1 VQAVLE
7 RRQVASLVERQ
18 APPRR
23 REIWP
28 RLAVGV
34 AVLVG
39 LALRWQYFTREEVIG
54 TDGAWYATLGY
65 NLLHGRGYTDIA
77 GATSTFYPPLY
88 PISVGLVSLVVPNLE
103 LAGRLAALVANLAL
117 IPLTYLLA
125 RQAFERRVAFVAAL
139 LIALLP
145 ALAQNGVLVLS
156 ESLYTLCLCGATL
169 AGIATLRASDRRR
182 WRWAALT
189 GMGLAL
195 AALTRTEGYPYIAI
209 WTALLLAAYWPR
221 HRRDWRRCGGVLA
234 AFGAVYLLVLAP
246 YLLFLHAHTG
256 HWDLSGKVATNVVI
270 AYDGMPAEEHN
281 YFGLN
286 AAGTTIGGYAGDRDS
301 LLAELE
307 QSPVA
312 FIKHYR
318 QALLDE
324 LNLLPQT
331 ISPLLFLLAPIGLI
345 FVRWPRDQRAA
356 RVALLALL
364 TQLVLLPLFFL
375 DQRFLLPM
383 TPALLIFAAAGMIAL
398 AERLSRAMSVTRWR
412 LPVTAWV
419 AVLLAGWV
427 AWFLPVLLIGP
438 FGNYDPWNQA
448 IESRDAGEWL
458 RAHYPPGQVVMSR
471 KPYVPFYA
479 NGRLVELPQD
489 NLDRILAY
497 GRQHG
502 ARFLVVDERGIADV
516 RPNLLPLL
524 DGPAPPGL
532 KLVYDWHGRMDERLR
547 IFEITSG

>member
-1 VQAVLE
+1 MQAVLE
-7 RRQVASLVERQ
+7 RQQVERQ
-18 APPRR
+18 SECQTPRQR
-23 REIWP
+23 RELWP
-28 RLAVGV
+28 WIAVGV
-34 AVLVG
+34 AVLAG

-65 NLLHGRGYTDIA
+65 NLLHGRGYTDIT

-88 PISVGLVSLVVPNLE
+88 PISVGLVSLIVPNLE
-103 LAGRLAALVANLAL
+103 LAGRLAALAPNLAL

-125 RQAFERRVAFVAAL
+125 RQAFDRRVAFVAAL
-139 LIALLP
+139 LTALLP

-169 AGIATLRASDRRR
+169 AGIATLRRSANRR
-182 WRWAALT
+182 WLWSGLT
-189 GMGLAL
+189 GAGLAL
-195 AALTRTEGYPYIAI
+195 AALTRTEGYPYAAI
-209 WTALLLAAYWPR
+209 WTALLIAAYWPR
-221 HRRDWRRCGGVLA
+221 RRGDWRRCGSVVATFA
-234 AFGAVYLLVLAP
+234 ALYLLVLAP

-270 AYDGMPAEEHN
+270 AYDGMPAEEDN
-281 YFGLN
+281 YFSLSADG
-286 AAGTTIGGYAGDRDS
+286 ATMGGYAADRDS

-307 QSPVA
+307 QSPVG
-312 FIKHYR
+312 FVKHYR

-345 FVRWPRDQRAA
+345 FVRWPRDRRAA
-356 RVALLALL
+356 RLAVLAML
-364 TQLVLLPLFFL
+364 TQLALLPLFFL

-383 TPALLIFAAAGMIAL
+383 TPALLLFAAAGVVAL
-398 AERLSRAMSVTRWR
+398 AERFSRMMSVTRWHI
-412 LPVTAWV
+412 PVVTWV
-419 AVLLAGWV
+419 AVLLVGWV
-427 AWFLPVLLIGP
+427 TWFLPVLLIGP
-438 FGNYDPWNQA
+438 FGNYDRWNQA
-448 IESRDAGEWL
+448 IESRDAGVWL
-458 RAHYPPGQVVMSR
+458 KAHYPPGQAIMSR
-471 KPYVPFYA
+471 KPYVPFYSD
-479 NGRLVELPQD
+479 GRLVELPQD

-497 GRQHG
+497 GRLHG

-532 KLVYDWHGRMDERLR
+532 KLVYDWHERTGERLR
-547 IFEITSG
+547 IFEIT